1 MSAQTRQRGLS
12 YCANCL
18 MPATRPRVTFDE
30 RHWCNACVW
39 AEEKRRTI
47 DWASRQRQLAGFCEK
62 YRSTSGNFDCIV
74 PVSGGKDSSY
84 VAYKMKHELGM
95 HPLCVNVV
103 PPLEFD
109 VGRKNLENFIAS
121 GYDCVRIAPNP
132 VVTRHVS
139 RRALAEYGQPLMSWM
154 INVQVGVLKMAMN
167 FGIRLVMY
175 GEEGETEYGGSSKLK
190 NSPGYDIEDSIRL
203 YLSGV
208 DPDQFRGNFTDKE
221 LYWWLFPSA
230 DAFRESNLVLA
241 HWSYF
246 EDWDPY
252 RHYQV
257 AKEKCGLQEQ
267 EQASVGTYNNFA
279 QTDSCL
285 YDLHTYL
292 MYLKF
297 GFGRC
302 TQDVGIDIRRGA
314 LSRTQALPLVRNF
327 DGHYPEEYV
336 PRYLEF
342 FDMTPEEFD
351 GVLDRWANKDLFR
364 KVDGRWL
371 RDFEIG

>member
-1 MSAQTRQRGLS
+1 MTTNTPRQKLR
-12 YCANCL
+12 YCTNCL
-18 MPATRPRVTFDE
+18 MPSTRPRVTFDE
-30 RHWCNACVW
+30 RGWCNACAW
-39 AEEKRRTI
+39 AEEKRRAI
-47 DWASRQRQLAGFCEK
+47 DWPARRKQLIEFRDK
-62 YRSTSGNFDCIV
+62 YRSQSGNFDCIV

-84 VAYKMKHELGM
+84 VAYMMKHELGM
-95 HPLCVNVV
+95 HPLCVNII

-109 VGRKNLENFIAS
+109 VGRKNVENFIAA

-132 VVTRHVS
+132 LVTRHIS
-139 RRALAEYGQPLMSWM
+139 RRTLIDYGQPLMSWI
-154 INVQVGVLKMAMN
+154 INVQVAVFKMAIN
-167 FGIRLVMY
+167 FGISLVMF

-190 NSPGYDIEDSIRL
+190 NSPVYDIEDSIRL

-208 DPDQFRGNFTDKE
+208 DPKQFQREFTDAE
-221 LYWWLFPSA
+221 LYWWLYPGV
-230 DAFRESNLVLA
+230 DEFRRANLAVA

-252 RHYQV
+252 QHYLV
-257 AKEKCGLQEQ
+257 AKEKCGLQEK

-279 QTDSCL
+279 QTDTCL

-314 LSRTQALPLVRNF
+314 LSRAQALPLVRNF
-327 DGHYPEEYV
+327 DGHYPEEHIGD
-336 PRYLEF
+336 YLEF
-342 FDMTPEEFD
+342 FGMTPRELDDVFD
-351 GVLDRWANKDLFR
+351 KWANKDLFR
-364 KVDGRWL
+364 KVEGRWV
-371 RDFEIG
+371 RDFEIT

>member
-1 MSAQTRQRGLS
+1 MSTDTPQRKLR
-12 YCANCL
+12 YCTNCL
-18 MPATRPRVTFDE
+18 MPSTRPRVTFDA
-30 RHWCNACVW
+30 RGWCNACVW

-47 DWASRQRQLAGFCEK
+47 DWSARRAQLAGFCDR
-62 YRSTSGNFDCIV
+62 YRSQSGNFDCIV

-84 VAYKMKHELGM
+84 VAYMMKHELGM
-95 HPLCVNVV
+95 HPLCVNII
-103 PPLEFD
+103 PPLEFE
-109 VGRKNLENFIAS
+109 VGRKNVENFINS

-132 VVTRHVS
+132 LITRHIS
-139 RRALAEYGQPLMSWM
+139 RRTLIDHGQPLMSWI
-154 INVQVGVLKMAMN
+154 INVQVAVFKMAIN
-167 FGIRLVMY
+167 FGISLVMF

-190 NSPGYDIEDSIRL
+190 HSPVYDIEDSIRL

-208 DPDQFRGNFTDKE
+208 DPRQFRGDFSDAE
-221 LYWWLFPSA
+221 LYWWLYPSE
-230 DAFRESNLVLA
+230 DAFRRSNLAVA

-252 RHYQV
+252 QHYLV
-257 AKEKCGLQEQ
+257 AKEKCGLQEK
-267 EQASVGTYNNFA
+267 EQASIGTYNNFA
-279 QTDSCL
+279 QTDTCL

-314 LSRTQALPLVRNF
+314 MSRAQAIPLVRNF
-327 DGHYPEEYV
+327 DGHYPEEHIAEYAD
-336 PRYLEF
+336 F
-342 FDMTPEEFD
+342 FGMSRQELDAVFD
-351 GVLDRWANKDLFR
+351 KWANKDLFR
-364 KVDGRWL
+364 KSGGRWV

>member
-1 MSAQTRQRGLS
+1 MSAITTTPLK
-12 YCANCL
+12 YCSNCL
-18 MPATRPRVTFDE
+18 MPSTRPRISFDA
-30 RHWCNACVW
+30 RGWCNACGW
-39 AEEKRRTI
+39 AEEKKRAI
-47 DWASRQRQLAGFCEK
+47 DWSARRRQLEEFCDR
-62 YRSTSGNFDCIV
+62 YRSRDGNFDCIV

-84 VAYKMKHELGM
+84 VAYMMKHEMGM
-95 HPLCVNVV
+95 HPLCVNII

-109 VGRKNLENFIAS
+109 VGRQNVDNFIAA

-132 VVTRHVS
+132 LVTRHIS
-139 RRALAEYGQPLMSWM
+139 RRTLVEYGQPLMSWI
-154 INVQVGVLKMAMN
+154 INVQVGVLKMAIN
-167 FGIRLVMY
+167 FGISLVMF

-190 NSPGYDIEDSIRL
+190 NSPVYDIEDSIKI

-208 DPDQFRGNFTDKE
+208 DPKQFRGDFSDAE
-221 LYWWLFPSA
+221 LYWWLYPSVE
-230 DAFRESNLVLA
+230 AFRRANLAIA

-252 RHYQV
+252 QHYLV
-257 AKEKCGLQEQ
+257 AKEKCGLREK

-279 QTDSCL
+279 QTDTCL

-314 LSRTQALPLVRNF
+314 LSRAQALPLVRSF
-327 DGHYPEEYV
+327 DGHYPEEYMED
-336 PRYLEF
+336 YASF
-342 FDMTPEEFD
+342 FGMTRGELDAVF
-351 GVLDRWANKDLFR
+351 DRWANKDLFR
-364 KVDGRWL
+364 KNGGRWAPT
-371 RDFEIG
+371 FGVG

>member
-1 MSAQTRQRGLS
+1 MTTGTESPKLR

-18 MPATRPRVTFDE
+18 MPSTRPRVTFDE
-30 RHWCNACVW
+30 RGWCNACAW

-47 DWASRQRQLAGFCEK
+47 DWVDRQRQLTEFCDK
-62 YRSTSGNFDCIV
+62 FRSRNGNFDCIV

-84 VAYKMKHELGM
+84 VAYMMKHELGM
-95 HPLCVNVV
+95 HPLCVNIV
-103 PPLEFD
+103 PPLEID
-109 VGRKNLENFIAS
+109 VGRRNVENFINS

-132 VVTRHVS
+132 VITRHIS
-139 RRALAEYGQPLMSWM
+139 RRTLIEYGQPLMSWI
-154 INVQVGVLKMAMN
+154 INVQVAVFKMAIN
-167 FGIRLVMY
+167 FGVPLVMF

-190 NSPGYDIEDSIRL
+190 NSAVYDIEDSIRL

-208 DPDQFRGNFTDKE
+208 DPRQLQGQFSDAE
-221 LYWWLFPSA
+221 LYWWLYPSK
-230 DAFRESNLVLA
+230 DEFRRSNLAVS

-252 RHYQV
+252 KHYLV
-257 AKEKCGLQEQ
+257 AKEKCGLQEKD
-267 EQASVGTYNNFA
+267 QASVGTYNNFA
-279 QTDSCL
+279 QTDTCL

-314 LSRTQALPLVRNF
+314 LSRAQALPLVRNF

-336 PRYLEF
+336 GEYLDF
-342 FDMTPEEFD
+342 FDMTSQELEDVFD
-351 GVLDRWANKDLFR
+351 KWANKELF
-364 KVDGRWL
+364 KKANGRWM